1 MDLITNSINSYT
13 QSFNATAF
21 LGQVG
26 KYSLLTNLKEYISGA
41 FSSQLAEPPYSLEE
55 TALTIASLSTLLLGY
70 KTYQWVTAQPQNE
83 TIPPSTQ
90 EASLAQ
96 NGQNERD
103 SYKISLNGSGVAAI
117 TSSITALPFGL
128 SPLAGAVTGLLA
140 QQILAPVVNPTV
152 NTLET
157 LSKTG
162 KDTISSA
169 VIELTNLLSCVSACV
184 LYTQMPPSLEAPAKA
199 ITAGTIAYGVNYF
212 IQKPLADKAGTLAN
226 QSFEKLTT
234 AASLS
239 FFAIKSFASWKA
251 LSYLQNDLELTNPQ
265 LAIVLSFAFTAT
277 LATNFLLNLPA
288 EQQENN

>member
-1 MDLITNSINSYT
+1 
-13 QSFNATAF
+13 
-21 LGQVG
+21 
-26 KYSLLTNLKEYISGA
+26 
-41 FSSQLAEPPYSLEE
+41 
-55 TALTIASLSTLLLGY
+55 
-70 KTYQWVTAQPQNE
+70 
-83 TIPPSTQ
+83 
-90 EASLAQ
+90 
-96 NGQNERD
+96 
-103 SYKISLNGSGVAAI
+103 
-117 TSSITALPFGL
+117 
-128 SPLAGAVTGLLA
+128 
-140 QQILAPVVNPTV
+140 
-152 NTLET
+152 
-157 LSKTG
+157 
-162 KDTISSA
+162 
-169 VIELTNLLSCVSACV
+169 
-184 LYTQMPPSLEAPAKA
+184 MPPSLEAPAKA